1 MSIPAKHWALA
12 QDVKGSSAN
21 RIVLNQLADWMI
33 GETAVECWPSLET
46 LVFETGLNRQTV
58 MKATAALEAMG
69 LIVKKKV
76 HKNFRWH
83 TRYSFVGFDPNE
95 WKNTSRPDHCGPAS
109 DFPIEED
116 IEGTDSRT
124 SEGVDFHTSE
134 GTKSHTVEGTENQLF
149 GRPKNQLFV
158 RPVFRTRTRNR
169 QEIRQEEQEE
179 REHARESEPPPPTDS
194 DLEAMTA
201 GEDLFTASGQKL
213 EEPEPPPEEEAPKP
227 KKRTR
232 RAKPRVPVPFGPY
245 DAIPSDWLTEFSER
259 FPTLDICQEFSKFVN
274 NAISKDV
281 RNAEWKAA
289 FRNWL
294 TNSLT
299 YENQK
304 KGNRY
309 ESDSRPVQG
318 PRRFAADSYLGND
331 GRRPDYGYG
340 IDENFRPIRMPG

>member
-1 MSIPAKHWALA
+1 MVRTMGWKAAYTVRMSGLKGKTKTDVLEALA
-12 QDVKGSSAN
+12 AM
-21 RIVLNQLADWMI
+21 LNEKTGDCFPST
-33 GETAVECWPSLET
+33 ETIARVARVS
-46 LVFETGLNRQTV
+46 
-58 MKATAALEAMG
+58 
-69 LIVKKKV
+69 
-76 HKNFRWH
+76 
-83 TRYSFVGFDPNE
+83 PN
-95 WKNTSRPDHCGPAS
+95 
-109 DFPIEED
+109 
-116 IEGTDSRT
+116 
-124 SEGVDFHTSE
+124 
-134 GTKSHTVEGTENQLF
+134 
-149 GRPKNQLFV
+149 FV
-158 RPVFRTRTRNR
+158 RPTLKELEAEGLIQTIQKPGCVRYFRLLLDKLPEPLLKTEGVKEAEPLTKPLPLTKSKGVAEPLGDSSRNR
-169 QEIRQEEQEE
+169 EYPPNETVRPPLTKPLPEQGKEQV
-179 REHARESEPPPPTDS
+179 REQGNEQVVVSPAFADSPPPPTED
-194 DLEAMTA
+194 DLAAMQ
-201 GEDLFTASGQKL
+201 GGLFVV
-213 EEPEPPPEEEAPKP
+213 EEQRSVKPTSPAEEEAPKP

>member
-1 MSIPAKHWALA
+1 M
-12 QDVKGSSAN
+12 
-21 RIVLNQLADWMI
+21 LADWMI
-33 GETAVECWPSLET
+33 GNEAEECWPTIET
-46 LVFETGLNRQTV
+46 LAFETGLNRQTV
-58 MKATAALEAMG
+58 MAATADLEKHG
-69 LIVKKKV
+69 LITRRRVC
-76 HKNFRWH
+76 KNLVWETH
-83 TRYSFVGFDPNE
+83 YQFVGFVPSE
-95 WKNTSRPDHCGPAS
+95 WIGSPRPSTYGNS
-109 DFPIEED
+109 NVQK
-116 IEGTDSRT
+116 T
-124 SEGVDFHTSE
+124 E
-134 GTKSHTVEGTENQLF
+134 GTKNRTYEESHQEGTKTHTFE
-149 GRPKNQLFV
+149 GTKN
-158 RPVFRTRTRNR
+158 RTYEGTVFRTRTGNK
-169 QEIRQEEQEE
+169 QGITGNKQVE